1 MQFLIRFKDN
11 GEEAVHRFGVLPNGE
26 EGEDQPDDDKIFFWL
41 TAEEALAIGAGY
53 DGGDW
58 VVIRCAC
65 DECENIKCKNC
76 GYEIDEASEQGFCD
90 NCERAYQLGK
100 EGE

>member
-1 MQFLIRFKDN
+1 MKFLIEWKDTKDQAIYEFGILKEGEN
-11 GEEAVHRFGVLPNGE
+11 GEDMPN
-26 EGEDQPDDDKIFFWL
+26 DDSIFYWL
-41 TAEEALAIGAGY
+41 TPEEAFDIGRDY

-76 GYEIDEASEQGFCD
+76 GYEIDEASDQGFCD

-100 EGE
+100 EGK